1 MLPTLILL
9 LILCP
14 LLGRNELFSNLSAS
28 NGRSCGSVK
37 LIHSRHAHL
46 GLIHHGLIRI
56 IFPTLLQFLHLG
68 VMLVKIS
75 HETSHAINVLIEIKF
90 WGLALHT
97 RNITNVLSREVTKL
111 TILRV
116 LTAVFNVLRGLL
128 QALSVLFLPIL
139 VLLADSL
146 LLLLLKINLLL
157 FLSNFGDSDH
167 FPGACIEIFN
177 VDI

>member
-1 MLPTLILL
+1 LI
-9 LILCP
+9 
-14 LLGRNELFSNLSAS
+14 
-28 NGRSCGSVK
+28 
-37 LIHSRHAHL
+37 
-46 GLIHHGLIRI
+46 
-56 IFPTLLQFLHLG
+56 
-68 VMLVKIS
+68 KI
-75 HETSHAINVLIEIKF
+75 EF

-116 LTAVFNVLRGLL
+116 LSAVFNVLRGLL

-167 FPGACIEIFN
+167 FPGACIEILN
-177 VDI
+177 VDV